1 MGGVEVVIKAPSGK
15 QNWDQGWT
23 GEDPYKEISA
33 HVAKGWS
40 SSSCHPRLEKN
51 QINPRVS
58 VLTAGFPPQDSHIHL
73 WYLGLWPQYLQQEGH
88 SLRPHPSHD
97 VSSSHAPEQH
107 RATAYIQRAV
117 WDERSQTRKAICYG
131 SASMKCPAQKNPE
144 RENRLVVARGK
155 GRGES
160 EVTANGY
167 YCFSF
172 ADDENVLELDSSNGY
187 TIL

>member
-1 MGGVEVVIKAPSGK
+1 
-15 QNWDQGWT
+15 
-23 GEDPYKEISA
+23 
-33 HVAKGWS
+33 
-40 SSSCHPRLEKN
+40 
-51 QINPRVS
+51 
-58 VLTAGFPPQDSHIHL
+58 
-73 WYLGLWPQYLQQEGH
+73 
-88 SLRPHPSHD
+88 
-97 VSSSHAPEQH
+97 
-107 RATAYIQRAV
+107 
-117 WDERSQTRKAICYG
+117 
-131 SASMKCPAQKNPE
+131 MKCPAQKNPE